1 QWTSGFGFS
10 AGFVDYTLS
19 LVNPMAN
26 KPLMLI
32 VQGLFFFVLYYIVFR
47 FLITKFNLKT
57 PGREDDEEIAEEH
70 DEAPEAGGGENA
82 IKAAKIYEGL
92 GGDENVTS
100 VDYCTARLLVEVNDM
115 DKVDEAKIRSTG
127 VPGVH
132 LGGKDS
138 IQVNVGAS
146 VELNV
151 DESEKIRKD
160 VEIKD
165 EQQSLAVRF
174 LLNGNKPG

>member
-1 QWTSGFGFS
+1 IAAAFQWTSGFGFS

-70 DEAPEAGGGENA
+70 DEAPEAGG
-82 IKAAKIYEGL
+82 
-92 GGDENVTS
+92 DENVTS
-100 VDYCTARLLVEVNDM
+100 VDYCTTRLRLEVNDM
-115 DKVDEAKIRSTG
+115 DKVDEAKIKSTG

-132 LGGKDS
+132 IVGKHS
-138 IQVNVGAS
+138 IQVIVGTTVQFIA
-146 VELNV
+146 
-151 DESEKIRKD
+151 DEIEKIRK
-160 VEIKD
+160 
-165 EQQSLAVRF
+165 
-174 LLNGNKPG
+174 

>member
-1 QWTSGFGFS
+1 LTGISMFIAAAFQWTSGFGFS

-57 PGREDDEEIAEEH
+57 PVREDDGEIAEEH
-70 DEAPEAGGGENA
+70 DEGRVGGGDGNA
-82 IKAAKIYEGL
+82 IKTSKMYECF
-92 GGDENVTS
+92 GGNENVTC
-100 VDYCTARLLVEVNDM
+100 VDYCIIRICIEVNDM
-115 DKVDEAKIRSTG
+115 DKVDEAKIKSTG

-132 LGGKDS
+132 IGGKHS
-138 IQVNVGAS
+138 IQVIVGTT
-146 VELNV
+146 V
-151 DESEKIRKD
+151 
-160 VEIKD
+160 
-165 EQQSLAVRF
+165 
-174 LLNGNKPG
+174 